1 MEVFTQEVDPR
12 LGALER
18 LMRSLYSNGSG
29 GPPGYLEMAR
39 AEDKERFAKLFEMA
53 DAARS
58 TAVTLQTFIEKHET
72 AEDDRKDREDQIRD
86 ALAAANAKQNT
97 RLTLIVV
104 AMAIVTALLT
114 AVLVWEGLRQV
125 HSGEITLPHFFGS
138 IHANQV
144 YAETRPEISHY

>member
-1 MEVFTQEVDPR
+1 MEVFTEQVHPR
-12 LGALER
+12 LGSMER
-18 LMRSLYSNGSG
+18 LMRSLYSNGTG

-53 DAARS
+53 EAAKI
-58 TAVTLQTFIEKHET
+58 TASTLQSFIDKHNTE
-72 AEDDRKDREDQIRD
+72 EENRKEREDQIRD
-86 ALAAANAKQNT
+86 DLAAANAKQNT

-125 HSGEITLPHFFGS
+125 RTGEITLPHFFGS
-138 IHANQV
+138 IHVNQV